1 MTYIYDIALNFQDN
15 YYQFFEWNKH
25 DKIKN
30 IKKIPLY
37 HIKDEDM
44 LTIKNNKVKL
54 DKSTMQKFKEKN
66 MQFKKNTI
74 LVSNSLL
81 TIGIILD
88 QEGNITKKSSLI
100 YEEEE
105 EANVVASN
113 LPLTKITYQEI
124 IPIKV
129 EDKLR
134 IEIEKKESLIQYLEE
149 TRDEVLLKYLYYEYF
164 NKENNNIEQIKEILL
179 SEIKKKW
186 TKKQN
191 DLYHLVLLINQNK
204 LSIKEG
210 TNSS

>member
-81 TIGIILD
+81 TMGLLLD
-88 QEGNITKKSSLI
+88 QEGNVTKKSSLI

-134 IEIEKKESLIQYLEE
+134 IEIEKKESLIQSLEE

>member
-81 TIGIILD
+81 TMGLLLD
-88 QEGNITKKSSLI
+88 QEGNVTKKSSLI

>member
-149 TRDEVLLKYLYYEYF
+149 TKDEVLLKYLYYEYF